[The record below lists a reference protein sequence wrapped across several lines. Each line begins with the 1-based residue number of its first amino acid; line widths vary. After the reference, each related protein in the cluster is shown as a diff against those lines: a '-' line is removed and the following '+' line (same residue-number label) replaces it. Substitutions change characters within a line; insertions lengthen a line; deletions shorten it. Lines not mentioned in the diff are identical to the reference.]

1 MEREQVRWQAVMDG
15 GDPARLRQG
24 PPLRIRDG
32 HDRHIRE
39 LPVEWPQFLEI
50 EAAVKRRHVRRMGQ
64 AAHER
69 KVKLS
74 EMEMNDVELARP
86 GGDLFEHPDVRY
98 HLVPAGAAG
107 RLAEQPAAIAQ
118 TSRHG
123 NKRDDAEVRI
133 IGKGPRVSFDTNRK
147 TKPEVL

>member
-1 MEREQVRWQAVMDG
+1 MDG
-15 GDPARLRQG
+15 CDPARLRLG
-24 PPLRIRDG
+24 PPLLIRDG

-50 EAAVKRRHVRRMGQ
+50 EAAVKRRHVRRMWQ

-86 GGDLFEHPDVRY
+86 GGGTTSSRQAPPSLNASGH
-98 HLVPAGAAG
+98 AGT
-107 RLAEQPAAIAQ
+107 RV
-118 TSRHG
+118 
-123 NKRDDAEVRI
+123 AEVSESPLA
-133 IGKGPRVSFDTNRK
+133 KSVT
-147 TKPEVL
+147 